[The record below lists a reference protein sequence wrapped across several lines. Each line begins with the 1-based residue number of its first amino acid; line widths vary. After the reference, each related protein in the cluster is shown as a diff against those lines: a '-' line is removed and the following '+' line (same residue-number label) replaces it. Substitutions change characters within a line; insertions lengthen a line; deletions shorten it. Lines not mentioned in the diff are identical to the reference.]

1 MGHGVRLVAAQG
13 DWREQ
18 VKKQDLR
25 RKVRKRAM
33 KLLQFAADN
42 GIGVHAKGG
51 TVYLVREGK

>member
-1 MGHGVRLVAAQG
+1 M
-13 DWREQ
+13 
-18 VKKQDLR
+18 KKQDLR